1 MKKVFLLLA
10 VALLTGCST
19 INEMV
24 DAFLIKYDTNEY
36 KLINDIRTLSSV
48 GKNKCDD
55 PVESKKI
62 AERVA
67 YETLTLRNYT
77 EHLPHNRPMYGAS
90 LELDNIASGL
100 RNSYQ
105 SGNTVSPVFCKIKF
119 QVIESAAVSMQ
130 KQSGAKPK

>member
-1 MKKVFLLLA
+1 MKKLVIILSISILA
-10 VALLTGCST
+10 GCST
-19 INEMV
+19 VNDMM
-24 DAFLIKYDTNEY
+24 DAFLIVYDTNEY

-55 PVESKKI
+55 SVESKKI

-77 EHLPHNRPMYGAS
+77 EHLPHNKPMQGAS
-90 LELDNIASGL
+90 MELDNIATGL

-105 SGNTVSPVFCKIKF
+105 SGNPVSPAFCKIKF
-119 QVIESAAVSMQ
+119 QVIENAAISMQ